1 MRVGTAAELR
11 QRSRLGSW
19 RRWVWFAVLVASLP
33 AVALS
38 SFFLGRR
45 YEADR
50 RTTLPILAAAPSY
63 TMTNQLGEAVS
74 SSGFTGKVQLVTFL
88 FPYCTT
94 MCPLIAA
101 HLANLETLGLR
112 PAGIADKVAIVS
124 FNIDP
129 ENTGPV
135 QMRAF
140 MRQYGWN
147 PQDTH
152 WQYLVAAPAEMRRV
166 VSGGF
171 SVWYK
176 RVSLSAEDESDTGE
190 SAMVQPEVVNKL
202 AEQSHAD
209 YDIVHN
215 DMLAIVDQQGRIR
228 KIYDDADSVGWPE
241 LLDVV
246 QSLVKPSS

>member
-1 MRVGTAAELR
+1 MRVAMPAELR
-11 QRSRLGSW
+11 HLSPLRIW
-19 RRWVWFAVLVASLP
+19 RRRIWFAVLVASLP
-33 AVALS
+33 AVALF

-45 YEADR
+45 YEAGR
-50 RTTLPILAAAPSY
+50 GTTLPVLAAAPSY
-63 TMTNQLGEAVS
+63 TMTNQLGRAVS
-74 SSGFTGKVQLVTFL
+74 SSSFAGEVQLVTFL

-124 FNIDP
+124 FDIDP
-129 ENTGPV
+129 ENTGPM

-152 WQYLVAAPAEMRRV
+152 WQYLVTAPAEMRRV
-166 VSGGF
+166 VSDGF

-176 RVSLSAEDESDTGE
+176 RVSLSAENEGDTG
-190 SAMVQPEVVNKL
+190 APAAVQPEVVNKL
-202 AEQSHAD
+202 AERSHAD

-215 DMLAIVDQQGRIR
+215 DVLAIVDQQGRIR
-228 KIYDDADSVGWPE
+228 KIYDDADSIGWPE
-241 LLDVV
+241 LLTVV
-246 QSLVKPSS
+246 QLLVKPSS

>member
-1 MRVGTAAELR
+1 
-11 QRSRLGSW
+11 
-19 RRWVWFAVLVASLP
+19 VLVASLP
-33 AVALS
+33 AVALGG
-38 SFFLGRR
+38 FFLGRR

-50 RTTLPILAAAPSY
+50 DTTLPVLAAAPSY
-63 TMTNQLGEAVS
+63 AMTNQLGQAVS
-74 SSGFTGKVQLVTFL
+74 SSSFAGKVQLVTFL

-112 PAGIADKVAIVS
+112 PAGIADQVAIVS
-124 FNIDP
+124 FDIDP
-129 ENTGPV
+129 ANTGPK

-176 RVSLSAEDESDTGE
+176 RVSLSAEDEGETGA
-190 SAMVQPEVVNKL
+190 SGMVQPEVVNKL

-215 DMLAIVDQQGRIR
+215 DVLAIVDRQGRIR
-228 KIYDDADSVGWPE
+228 KVYDDADSVGWPD
-241 LLDVV
+241 LLAVV
-246 QSLVKPSS
+246 QSLVKRSS

>member
-1 MRVGTAAELR
+1 MAAAAEPRARAL
-11 QRSRLGSW
+11 LATW
-19 RRWVWFAVLVASLP
+19 RRWLWFLVLGACLS
-33 AVALS
+33 AVALC
-38 SFFLGRR
+38 SFVLGKR
-45 YEADR
+45 YEAAR
-50 RTTLPILAAAPSY
+50 ETTLPVLAAAPSY
-63 TMTNQLGEAVS
+63 TMTNQLGAAVS
-74 SSGFTGKVQLVTFL
+74 SSGFAGKVQIVTFL

-101 HLANLETLGLR
+101 HLTNLETLGLR

-129 ENTGPV
+129 ESTGPT

-147 PQDTH
+147 PHDTH

-166 VSGGF
+166 VSNGF

-176 RVSLSAEDESDTGE
+176 RVSLAAEDEDETGTP
-190 SAMVQPEVVNKL
+190 AAVQPEVVNKL

-215 DMLAIVDQQGRIR
+215 DVLAIVDQQGRIR

-241 LLDVV
+241 LLNVV
-246 QSLVKPSS
+246 QSLVKPSSQE